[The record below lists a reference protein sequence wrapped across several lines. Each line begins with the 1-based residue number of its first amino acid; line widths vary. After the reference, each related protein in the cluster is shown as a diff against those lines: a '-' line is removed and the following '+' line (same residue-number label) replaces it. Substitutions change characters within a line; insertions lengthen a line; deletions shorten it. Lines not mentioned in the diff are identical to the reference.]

1 MPNKFDIYL
10 VGVGGQGI
18 GLLSE
23 AIARAI
29 DYSGQ
34 RVIGADTHGL
44 AQRGGMVS
52 SHIRL
57 GETPNSVLIARGN
70 AELVISL
77 ERHEALRGMNDYL
90 KDEGTIIYYDAVW
103 QPLGVR
109 LKKEREVSNHLIS
122 EEAAKRGI
130 TVIRVFLEDLADSR
144 MQNVV
149 LLSTIVRQGL
159 IPGVL
164 SEHCE
169 VALKDLL
176 SGSILEKNL
185 ELFGKLVEVVE

>member
-1 MPNKFDIYL
+1 MTDKFDVYL

-23 AIARAI
+23 VLARAI

-52 SHIRL
+52 SHIRI
-57 GETPNSVLIARGN
+57 GKVPNSVLIACGT
-70 AELVISL
+70 ADMVVSL
-77 ERHEALRGMNDYL
+77 ERHEALRGMNDFL
-90 KDEGTIIYYDAVW
+90 KDKGTLIYYDAVW

-109 LKKEREVSNHLIS
+109 LRKEKEISNCLIS

-130 TVIRVFLEDLADSR
+130 TVIRIFLEDLADSR

-149 LLSTIVRQGL
+149 LLSAIARQKL
-159 IPGVL
+159 LQGVKT
-164 SEHCE
+164 EHYNM
-169 VALKDLL
+169 ALKDLL
-176 SGSILEKNL
+176 SDSSLNSNL
-185 ELFGKLVEVVE
+185 GLFNKLIEAVE